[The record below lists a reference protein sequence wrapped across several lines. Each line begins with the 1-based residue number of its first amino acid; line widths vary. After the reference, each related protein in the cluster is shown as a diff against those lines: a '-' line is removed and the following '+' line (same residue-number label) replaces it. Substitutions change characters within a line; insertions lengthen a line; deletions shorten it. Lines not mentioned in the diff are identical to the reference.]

1 MNIGKLLYSK
11 KKSPVCRQSSF
22 FGGLILIIQDY
33 QNYTKTVKFLDK
45 VILVIKINGAYK
57 ELTLFSKLK
66 FQYKRNIPVLNKV
79 LKKLPSGI
87 DDIYICKHHIGEI
100 YIFCQLLDEYIKVN
114 KSKNPLL
121 IIPEKRY
128 ITLYNM
134 FCPNINKLFINL
146 NPMKLDRQICNDV
159 TNYKGHRFFV
169 PIPDRFTHLRSLIFD
184 NDSHIHFYDY
194 MKEKM
199 GIKEKIASF
208 KPASISDKTKEKVYK
223 HAKQIGLNLDKFVI
237 FIPEAVT
244 ATELSE
250 TFWIKL
256 GNYFASQGYQIY
268 VNTSVKKSTS
278 SPENLSEYS
287 NWENKIPNAILD
299 FTSFDEIYYLA
310 ELSKC
315 VVALVNGLVVNFA
328 QINVPRY
335 FIYSNQTKTIGDR
348 MDADLMLNAYRL
360 DYLPGCNTK
369 NLYEIN
375 LNEKC
380 EKDTIQYIISTY
392 NNICKETF

>member
-1 MNIGKLLYSK
+1 MDIGKLLYTK
-11 KKSPVCRQSSF
+11 IKSPICRKTSY
-22 FGGLILIIQDY
+22 FGNLIIIIKDY
-33 QNYTKTVKFLDK
+33 QKFMKTVKVFNKDFLR
-45 VILVIKINGAYK
+45 IKTDGEFTEFIF
-57 ELTLFSKLK
+57 FSNLK
-66 FQYKRNIPVLNKV
+66 FKYKRNIPVLNKI

-87 DDIYICKHHIGEI
+87 DDVYICKHHIGEI
-100 YIFCQLLDEYIKVN
+100 YIFCQLLEEYIKVN

-128 ITLYNM
+128 ISLYNM
-134 FCPNINKLFINL
+134 FCPNINKLFVNV
-146 NPMKLDRQICNDV
+146 NSMKLDRQICNDV
-159 TNYKGHRFFV
+159 TYYKGHRFFI
-169 PIPDRFTHLRSLIFD
+169 PIPDRFTHLRSLIFE
-184 NDSHIHFYDY
+184 NDSRIHFYDY
-194 MKEKM
+194 
-199 GIKEKIASF
+199 IKNKLNIKSDIDSF
-208 KPASISDKTKEKVYK
+208 RPAFISDKTKEKVHR
-223 HAKQIGLNLDKFVI
+223 HAEEIGLNLDKFVI

-268 VNTSVKKSTS
+268 VNTSAKKSA
-278 SPENLSEYS
+278 SPKENLSEYS
-287 NWENKIPNAILD
+287 NWEEKIPNAILD

-315 VVALVNGLVVNFA
+315 VIALVNGLVVNFA

-360 DYLPGCNTK
+360 DYLPGCNK
-369 NLYEIN
+369 NNLYEIN

-380 EKDTIQYIISTY
+380 EKDIIQYIESTF
-392 NNICKETF
+392 KELP